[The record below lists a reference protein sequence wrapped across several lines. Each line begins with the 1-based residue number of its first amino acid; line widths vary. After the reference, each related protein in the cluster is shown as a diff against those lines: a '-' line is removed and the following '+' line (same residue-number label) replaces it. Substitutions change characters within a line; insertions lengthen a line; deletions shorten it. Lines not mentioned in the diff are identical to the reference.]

1 MPILSC
7 SHDAYALF
15 SEEFNGK
22 KKEFKKPKNSFGT
35 IPLFMRHMTSKISD
49 KM

>member
-22 KKEFKKPKNSFGT
+22 KKSSKNQK
-35 IPLFMRHMTSKISD
+35 IPLAPYLYS
-49 KM
+49 

>member
-22 KKEFKKPKNSFGT
+22 KKRVQKTKKFLWHHT
-35 IPLFMRHMTSKISD
+35 FIHEAYD
-49 KM
+49 

>member
-22 KKEFKKPKNSFGT
+22 EKKSSKNQK
-35 IPLFMRHMTSKISD
+35 IPLAPYLYS
-49 KM
+49 